1 MSCYWSG
8 QSISSR
14 QKLYEE
20 LITKGEGVVPTA
32 HEKIMVLR
40 PEAGGPP
47 APIVRAIYELEV
59 LVAQCA
65 PREQVLELARKIVPE
80 FQKDHAG

>member
-1 MSCYWSG
+1 
-8 QSISSR
+8 
-14 QKLYEE
+14 
-20 LITKGEGVVPTA
+20 
-32 HEKIMVLR
+32 VLR

-65 PREQVLELARKIVPE
+65 PREQVLEQARRIVPE
-80 FQKDHAG
+80 YQKDHSG